1 VKRLRCDVD
10 KYLENISEMLE
21 VDSVVLDDEF
31 QKFDSWDSLTALS
44 IISVTKTL
52 YGVSITV
59 EDILKAKTIGN
70 LIALVTVKVSEK
82 R

>member
-1 VKRLRCDVD
+1 MN

-44 IISVTKTL
+44 IISVTKTH

-70 LIALVTVKVSEK
+70 LIALVTVKLSEK
-82 R
+82 Q

>member
-1 VKRLRCDVD
+1 MN

-44 IISVTKTL
+44 IIAVTKTI
-52 YGVSITV
+52 YGVTITL
-59 EDILKAKTIGN
+59 EDILKAKTVGN
-70 LIALVTVKVSEK
+70 LIKFVAAKVSEK
-82 R
+82 Q

>member
-1 VKRLRCDVD
+1 MN

-44 IISVTKTL
+44 IITVNKTL
-52 YGVSITV
+52 YRVSRTV

-70 LIALVTVKVSEK
+70 LIALVTVKLSEK
-82 R
+82 Q